1 MIDNTKSLHD
11 EKVESLIK
19 KYRDEGFTVTKE
31 PQPNEIPFDLDN
43 YQPDILATKNEHE
56 SGLIGLIIKVK
67 TSITPVSVERLQSVA
82 QEVSRHPGWRFY

>member
-31 PQPNEIPFDLDN
+31 PQPN
-43 YQPDILATKNEHE
+43 
-56 SGLIGLIIKVK
+56 
-67 TSITPVSVERLQSVA
+67 
-82 QEVSRHPGWRFY
+82 